1 MFCFRQY
8 IGLLSF
14 LEGVGGGSGGGGGY
28 GQGEHEGFREGAVDK
43 ESVKSRRH
51 LKKRGGQEK

>member
-1 MFCFRQY
+1 M
-8 IGLLSF
+8 SF

-43 ESVKSRRH
+43 ESVKSRGH